1 MGIVPG
7 TNISAG
13 LKLMRG
19 SWNARPYGPLYDL
32 QVEGV
37 ANGTDFYFN
46 KSKTKYSIRV
56 RRSLLIYHRS
66 FEWSLGRSNTPWSL
80 SARKRDYDSVFWWR
94 ECRSVCRTFDNLLP
108 G

>member
-37 ANGTDFYFN
+37 ASGTDLYFN
-46 KSKTKYSIRV
+46 KSIRHQ
-56 RRSLLIYHRS
+56 S
-66 FEWSLGRSNTPWSL
+66 
-80 SARKRDYDSVFWWR
+80 
-94 ECRSVCRTFDNLLP
+94 
-108 G
+108 

>member
-13 LKLMRG
+13 AKLMRG

-37 ANGTDFYFN
+37 KSGTDLYFN
-46 KSKTKYSIRV
+46 KSEFFSPFPLFRI
-56 RRSLLIYHRS
+56 SQ
-66 FEWSLGRSNTPWSL
+66 
-80 SARKRDYDSVFWWR
+80 
-94 ECRSVCRTFDNLLP
+94 
-108 G
+108 

>member
-13 LKLMRG
+13 AKLMRG

-37 ANGTDFYFN
+37 KSGTDLYFN
-46 KSKTKYSIRV
+46 KSTYPDT
-56 RRSLLIYHRS
+56 LL
-66 FEWSLGRSNTPWSL
+66 F
-80 SARKRDYDSVFWWR
+80 
-94 ECRSVCRTFDNLLP
+94 
-108 G
+108 

>member
-13 LKLMRG
+13 AKLMRG

-37 ANGTDFYFN
+37 ENGTDLYFN
-46 KSKTKYSIRV
+46 KSTSMLPFTTPLPLPNRAQQGQ
-56 RRSLLIYHRS
+56 SL
-66 FEWSLGRSNTPWSL
+66 FQKEE
-80 SARKRDYDSVFWWR
+80 VQ
-94 ECRSVCRTFDNLLP
+94 
-108 G
+108 

>member
-1 MGIVPG
+1 MLG

-37 ANGTDFYFN
+37 ASGTDLYFH
-46 KSKTKYSIRV
+46 KSKRLKKGLT
-56 RRSLLIYHRS
+56 
-66 FEWSLGRSNTPWSL
+66 G
-80 SARKRDYDSVFWWR
+80 D
-94 ECRSVCRTFDNLLP
+94 
-108 G
+108 

>member
-13 LKLMRG
+13 AKLMRG

-37 ANGTDFYFN
+37 KSGTDLYFN
-46 KSKTKYSIRV
+46 KSTYPIR
-56 RRSLLIYHRS
+56 SS
-66 FEWSLGRSNTPWSL
+66 FESRNEDEREIGKDKEQ
-80 SARKRDYDSVFWWR
+80 AR
-94 ECRSVCRTFDNLLP
+94 
-108 G
+108 